1 MKRKSLGGCV
11 QVLRKVE
18 AIQRWPLWIRV
29 TVTGVAVAA
38 TYLLQIPLEREIP
51 GEPFLLFL
59 LMVIGATFA
68 FGATTGFVGVV
79 MTTVL
84 SIRFFEPT
92 TAFALHHAVDLV
104 KIEVFAILATACV
117 FALAQYRYALNAS
130 LKQADKKKSLLFSE
144 LAHGV
149 ANNFAAIAALISLK
163 SLSVKDP
170 KARAVLD
177 EAIEQV
183 KVMGRVHGR
192 LRAGDQEALVDSEQF
207 FDELCNDLKAS
218 LARGYPVSIECKADS
233 IPMYMDQATSLGLI
247 VNELVT
253 NAIKHAFPNGRSG
266 RIRVAIEVIKD
277 ELRLCVEDDGVG
289 FRPGMR
295 KDTGMGQDLVSGLAG
310 QLAGHL
316 EVASTSSGSSFRLS
330 VPFANPAPS
339 TRSEQRSAAS
349 IH

>member
-1 MKRKSLGGCV
+1 M
-11 QVLRKVE
+11 LRKVE
-18 AIQRWPLWIRV
+18 AILRWPLWIRV

-38 TYLLQIPLEREIP
+38 AYLIQIPLERELP
-51 GEPFLLFL
+51 GEPFLPFL
-59 LMVIGATFA
+59 LVVIGATLA
-68 FGATTGFVGVV
+68 LGATAGFVGVV

-92 TAFALHHAVDLV
+92 AAFALHHAVDLV

-117 FALAQYRYALNAS
+117 FALAQYRHALNAS
-130 LKQADKKKSLLFSE
+130 LKQAEEKKSLFFSE

-170 KARAVLD
+170 SARAVLD

-207 FDELCNDLKAS
+207 FGELCNDLKAS
-218 LARGYPVSIECKADS
+218 LARGQPVSIECKADS
-233 IPMYMDQATSLGLI
+233 IPMCMDQATSLGLI

-266 RIRVAIEVIKD
+266 RIRVAFEVSKD
-277 ELRLCVEDDGVG
+277 ELSLCVEDDGVG
-289 FRPGMR
+289 FRPGRR
-295 KDTGMGQDLVSGLAG
+295 KDTGMGQDLVSGLAA

-316 EVASTSSGSSFRLS
+316 EVASMSSGSSFRLS
-330 VPFANPAPS
+330 VPFASPVPS
-339 TRSEQRSAAS
+339 TRSEQPSAAS
-349 IH
+349 IY

>member
-1 MKRKSLGGCV
+1 M
-11 QVLRKVE
+11 LRKVE
-18 AIQRWPLWIRV
+18 TILRWPLWIRV

-38 TYLLQIPLEREIP
+38 AYLIQIPLEREIP

-59 LMVIGATFA
+59 LVVLGATLA
-68 FGATTGFVGVV
+68 LGATAGFVGVV

-92 TAFALHHAVDLV
+92 VAFALHHAVDLV

-117 FALAQYRYALNAS
+117 FALAQYRHALNAS
-130 LKQADKKKSLLFSE
+130 LKQVEEKKSLFLSE

-170 KARAVLD
+170 SARAVLD

-207 FDELCNDLKAS
+207 FGELCNDLKAS
-218 LARGYPVSIECKADS
+218 LARGQPVSIECKADS
-233 IPMYMDQATSLGLI
+233 IPMCMDQATSLGLI

-266 RIRVAIEVIKD
+266 RIGVAFEVSKD
-277 ELRLCVEDDGVG
+277 ELSLCVEDDGVG
-289 FRPGMR
+289 FRPGRR
-295 KDTGMGQDLVSGLAG
+295 KDSGMGQDLVSGLAA

-316 EVASTSSGSSFRLS
+316 EVASMSSGSSFRLS
-330 VPFANPAPS
+330 VPFASPVPS
-339 TRSEQRSAAS
+339 TRSKQPSAAS
-349 IH
+349 ISSIY